1 MRTLGPIVTAALLSI
16 GIGVAAVK
24 IADACN
30 HYLDRQACLLSAAA
44 DGTANGQA
52 YCQSIHR

>member
-1 MRTLGPIVTAALLSI
+1 VRTLGPIVAAAVLSI

-44 DGTANGQA
+44 DGTANGQT
-52 YCQSIHR
+52 YCRSIHR